1 MMRTPPPIEQNL
13 GHNNHNG
20 IVPEDY
26 ADMPLPEDYEITEL
40 LSNVISAEY
49 VDVAEDGKSII
60 RNGIVLPNQVV
71 DQRAWRIAKV
81 KLAGPDCRQVK
92 PGDVV
97 IFPGDRGIQGIQRN
111 GKMVIF
117 LSEDRIF
124 GICKYDK
131 EVEQPVKKKKK

>member
-1 MMRTPPPIEQNL
+1 MTQRPRQLEADL
-13 GHNNHNG
+13 EHNNHNG

-26 ADMPLPEDYEITEL
+26 KDMPLPEDYEITEL

-49 VDVAEDGKSII
+49 VDVAEDGKSLI

-81 KLAGPDCRQVK
+81 KLTGPACRQVK
-92 PGDVV
+92 PGDTV

-124 GICKYDK
+124 GICQRD
-131 EVEQPVKKKKK
+131 EVKTNKKKK